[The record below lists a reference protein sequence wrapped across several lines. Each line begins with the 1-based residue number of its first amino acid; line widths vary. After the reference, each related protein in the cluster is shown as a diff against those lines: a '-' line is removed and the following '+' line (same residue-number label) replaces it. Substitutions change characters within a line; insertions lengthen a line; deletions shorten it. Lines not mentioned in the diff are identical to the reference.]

1 MIRIYQKGLFILA
14 VLLAVNYSEA
24 QNITDLLRRHASPSA
39 VPVLSLSNEIH
50 RLAKLYDVP
59 ELLIARV
66 LLQESRGVEWAF
78 NEKSADNGL
87 MQINT
92 GTADFLGLDFD
103 CLYNWKCNLE
113 AGVRILATVKHKPC
127 LYNVGLRGLKSLK
140 GRQKCFAYEQ
150 KLEAIK

>member
-1 MIRIYQKGLFILA
+1 MVVALKGCMVLMI
-14 VLLAVNYSEA
+14 LLAAHYADA
-24 QNITDLLRRHASPSA
+24 QNITDLLRRHASPLA
-39 VPVLSLSNEIH
+39 VPVLSLSSEIH

-59 ELLIARV
+59 ELLITRV
-66 LLQESRGVEWAF
+66 LLQESGGVEWAF
-78 NEKSADNGL
+78 NAASADNGL

-113 AGVRILATVKHKPC
+113 AGVRMLATIKHKPC
-127 LYNVGLRGLKSLK
+127 LYNIGPRGLKSLK
-140 GRQKCFAYEQ
+140 GRKKCYEYEQ